1 MRLCKADVGNF
12 WTYGEEVALGA
23 REIYVHYGAGMGR
36 SKLRIPGART
46 GTARNMNTIAKLV
59 QLATGDRTL
68 SPAGTSPP
76 SHEGGHDKY
85 RKLSQAGR
93 RRTPLLAASSLF

>member
-1 MRLCKADVGNF
+1 MLQVINSSHGDLAPVFGAMVEKAMRLCEADVGNF
-12 WTYGEEVALGA
+12 WTYVEEVALGA

-46 GTARNMNTIAKLV
+46 GTARNTNTIAKLV
-59 QLATGDRTL
+59 QMATSDRTL

-76 SHEGGHDKY
+76 VS
-85 RKLSQAGR
+85 
-93 RRTPLLAASSLF
+93 